1 MAHSFGI
8 IQEKN
13 FLEKVQIPILNTL
26 LYYLLK
32 KIFTASFLH
41 HSLDFS
47 HTFIF
52 SASFSSYCNQQSF
65 FTSLK
70 NNQFDT
76 QKQELLCNSSEQLK
90 MKERYSRK
98 RSNFSMAFHQSEYIS
113 SDVHHEKYTSLQ
125 RQAFELGL
133 AETHLLHHQQS
144 CIFFFTF
151 PSYFGMRYD

>member
-26 LYYLLK
+26 LYYLLEK
-32 KIFTASFLH
+32 FS
-41 HSLDFS
+41 SLQV
-47 HTFIF
+47 
-52 SASFSSYCNQQSF
+52 SASFIGFFPQIHIFCLFFSLSSYCNQQSF

-98 RSNFSMAFHQSEYIS
+98 RSNLSMAFHQSEYICSPRKVHKSPAPSFRAWFSRNTS
-113 SDVHHEKYTSLQ
+113 SSSLV
-125 RQAFELGL
+125 EL
-133 AETHLLHHQQS
+133 H
-144 CIFFFTF
+144 FFFTF